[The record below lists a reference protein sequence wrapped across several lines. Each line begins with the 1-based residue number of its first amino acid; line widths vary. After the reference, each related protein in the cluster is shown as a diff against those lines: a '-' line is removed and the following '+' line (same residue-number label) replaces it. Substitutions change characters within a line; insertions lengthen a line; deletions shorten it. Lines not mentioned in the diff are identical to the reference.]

1 MPSQEPLGKLYVYVW
16 DICFYFAI
24 WFRFHVATCSE
35 SNPFLLVL
43 SYMYFFSPFIYQ
55 LQQLEVLAAN
65 GNFLSGSIPFM
76 VDRLKNLRVLYLDS
90 NELSGT
96 IPSSLP
102 PNLVELYLSK
112 NALQGRIPESISK
125 LHHLE
130 KLILHDNLLGGPN
143 AIPKSLG
150 SIPSLKKMY
159 LHENSFKGEVPKEVC
174 DLRYLNLM
182 DFSSDCGGNPAE
194 IECFCCTSCF

>member
-1 MPSQEPLGKLYVYVW
+1 M
-16 DICFYFAI
+16 
-24 WFRFHVATCSE
+24 
-35 SNPFLLVL
+35 
-43 SYMYFFSPFIYQ
+43 
-55 LQQLEVLAAN
+55 
-65 GNFLSGSIPFM
+65 
-76 VDRLKNLRVLYLDS
+76 YLDN

-102 PNLVELYLSK
+102 PNLVELYLSQ
-112 NALQGRIPESISK
+112 NTLHGGIPEGISE

-130 KLILHDNLLGGPN
+130 KLILHENLLGSDRN
-143 AIPKSLG
+143 AIPQSLG
-150 SIPSLKKMY
+150 NISTLKKLY
-159 LHENSFKGEVPKEVC
+159 LHENSFVGEMPKKVC

>member
-1 MPSQEPLGKLYVYVW
+1 MPSQELLGKVDAYLYL
-16 DICFYFAI
+16 FYLVLFQSI
-24 WFRFHVATCSE
+24 E
-35 SNPFLLVL
+35 SNISFLVSSIPFRC
-43 SYMYFFSPFIYQ
+43 SPFIYQ
-55 LQQLEVLAAN
+55 LQHLEVLAAN
-65 GNFLSGSIPFM
+65 SNFLSGTIPFM
-76 VDRLKNLRVLYLDS
+76 VDRLKDLHVLYLDG
-90 NELSGT
+90 NELIGT

-112 NALQGRIPESISK
+112 NTLEGGIPEGISK

-130 KLILHDNLLGGPN
+130 KLILHENLLGSDPN
-143 AIPKSLG
+143 AIPQSLG
-150 SIPSLKKMY
+150 NISSLKKLY
-159 LHENSFKGEVPKEVC
+159 LHENSFVGEMPKKVC